1 MADYNESRN
10 RSRIDYPDDG
20 AVHTRR
26 VTADE
31 VAHRNAYVRGR
42 DDHAVRQHGRQ
53 IRDINRHIEQERIDR
68 DRNKTAIGLLLGI
81 ALASA
86 IGLLAA
92 IFYFAS
98 RKDEA
103 RIVPVP
109 APTVQP
115 QTSDQPTSNQPAST
129 QPQSTQRTTI
139 IERLR
144 EVPVERPETEVA
156 PATPQQQIV
165 VPAPTQSNAPTD
177 TPANVQSGS
186 APNQSTATPNQPVQQ
201 PTTTQD
207 NNSQVQN
214 GASSN
219 TLQPSENSVQPQN
232 GQGQAETESQAE
244 PSEANSYQIEIP
256 AGQ

>member
-10 RSRIDYPDDG
+10 RSRIDYPNDD

-31 VAHRNAYVRGR
+31 IAHRNTYVRGR
-42 DDHAVRQHGRQ
+42 NSQEIRHHDRQ
-53 IRDINRHIEQERIDR
+53 IRDINHHIDQERIDR

-103 RIVPVP
+103 RIIPVP

-115 QTSDQPTSNQPAST
+115 QNTNQPASS
-129 QPQSTQRTTI
+129 QPQSTQGTTI

-144 EVPVERPETEVA
+144 EVPVPQTEVEPA
-156 PATPQQQIV
+156 PTQQQPPQQQIV
-165 VPAPTQSNAPTD
+165 VPAPTNAPATAPTAPNTEAPSQSTV
-177 TPANVQSGS
+177 TPQQPAQQSGS
-186 APNQSTATPNQPVQQ
+186 QGS
-201 PTTTQD
+201 
-207 NNSQVQN
+207 NSQVQN
-214 GASSN
+214 DAASTN
-219 TLQPSENSVQPQN
+219 VQPSGNTIQPQN
-232 GQGQAETESQAE
+232 EQPQQDGQDQSEAGAQSGS
-244 PSEANSYQIEIP
+244 SEANSYQIEIP
-256 AGQ
+256 NQ